1 MKSSISIFLL
11 VFVKILI
18 AQQTLSW
25 SSYTV
30 QTTSGTVSNGCINMN
45 WTITTTGSPNWA
57 NSTPKYI
64 NSIADGTGLKLNVN
78 WVNQTSSVVLTL
90 DFLEGTTTVATP
102 VSFSIYNVNATS
114 SGAISKFI
122 DSIRVTGKTLSNAVV
137 NPNSITSDSDNLVSN
152 PSIKGSQNGVDNPE
166 TTTNISF
173 TTAVKQITITYT
185 SGKKFIGGANST
197 SFDPTSQF
205 ITIGTINTNY
215 VCTLPVSFSNFSA
228 NCVQDYV
235 KLKWTTESEIKN
247 DYFEVERSENG
258 LDFNS
263 ITRIDGNG
271 TINVQQNYQ
280 YIDEQSL
287 FGTSYY
293 RLKQVDFD
301 GKVEYFNPIFLDC
314 KKTNN
319 FSIYPNPNNG
329 SFVVSGLSED
339 EDMQLTDALGRTL
352 LSKKGEINYEINSL
366 QEGIY
371 FITIK
376 NKFGLVQ
383 SQKIVV
389 HR

>member
-1 MKSSISIFLL
+1 MRLAKIFLIILIFLSYIKVWGQTTYTVGLGTGTQSQPLGILYGYMRSAMIFKPSELGNSSGNITSIGFSVSIRPNNNIPCKVYMKHVSGTFTNTTATTIANEISGATL
-11 VFVKILI
+11 VF
-18 AQQTLSW
+18 
-25 SSYTV
+25 
-30 QTTSGTVSNGCINMN
+30 N
-45 WTITTTGSPNWA
+45 
-57 NSTPKYI
+57 
-64 NSIADGTGLKLNVN
+64 
-78 WVNQTSSVVLTL
+78 
-90 DFLEGTTTVATP
+90 
-102 VSFSIYNVNATS
+102 
-114 SGAISKFI
+114 
-122 DSIRVTGKTLSNAVV
+122 
-137 NPNSITSDSDNLVSN
+137 
-152 PSIKGSQNGVDNPE
+152 
-166 TTTNISF
+166 
-173 TTAVKQITITYT
+173 
-185 SGKKFIGGANST
+185 
-197 SFDPTSQF
+197 
-205 ITIGTINTNY
+205 GTINRASMTNDTYYTLNLTTSFSYNGTSHLEIIVFTDYGGTGGGSSSYKYTTNY
-215 VCTLPVSFSNFSA
+215 TSVSPGIWYHQTWMADNSAPTGTGSISSSRPNMTITKGGVLPITLSNFSA
-228 NCVQDYV
+228 ICIQDYI
-235 KLKWTTESEIKN
+235 KLNWSTQSEINN

-339 EDMQLTDALGRTL
+339 EEMQLTDALGRTL
-352 LSKKGEINYEINSL
+352 LSKKGEINYEINNL

-371 FITIK
+371 IITIK
-376 NKFGLVQ
+376 NKFGPIQ
-383 SQKIVV
+383 IQKIVV